1 MLSKTQTVTVLV
13 RALCGIMLSLSYH
26 NLVQWHRQRWEESED
41 SLAIW
46 YTRNIEQAGG
56 RMFSPR

>member
-46 YTRNIEQAGG
+46 YTRNIEQVGG
-56 RMFSPR
+56 